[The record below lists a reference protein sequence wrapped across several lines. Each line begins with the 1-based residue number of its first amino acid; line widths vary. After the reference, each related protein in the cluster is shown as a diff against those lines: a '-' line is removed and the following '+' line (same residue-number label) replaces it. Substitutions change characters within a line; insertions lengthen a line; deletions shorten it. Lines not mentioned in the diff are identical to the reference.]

1 MNEVYKKFIGKR
13 IRLISTNDE
22 YTSLKSGD
30 IGTINFVD
38 DTGTIF
44 AEWDNGSNLGL
55 LPDVDCFE
63 IIFDGE
69 LS

>member
-1 MNEVYKKFIGKR
+1 MKDVYTKFIGKR
-13 IRLISTNDE
+13 IRLISTSDE

-30 IGTINFVD
+30 VGIINYID

-44 AEWDNGSNLGL
+44 AEWDNGSSLGL
-55 LPDVDCFE
+55 IPDVDRFE

-69 LS
+69 IL